1 MSSNEQPIPPLLP
14 IDFFIIR
21 INKPNQINLKLNANR
36 HKLCDVDAIGDE
48 WNRDNLIVNTFIHKL

>member
-48 WNRDNLIVNTFIHKL
+48 